1 MRRSINYCILHKR
14 FLSQDEQEQRMAE
27 TLNLDVPEEQLKL
40 VDRLLDLSIDED
52 VGTGDATTSSLFT
65 ETGEASA
72 EFTARESGVM
82 AGGAVVARL
91 YSRLGKRFA
100 ENDNAVSVEAVI
112 TDGNAFRAGDVL
124 LRINGD
130 VSIMLIGE
138 RPALNLL
145 QRMCA
150 VATRTR
156 RYADLVAGT
165 RARIY
170 DTRKTNPGHRVL
182 DKMAVRAGG
191 GVNHRMGLYDMIL
204 VKDNHLAH
212 FGGPAKAVQAARC
225 RSSLPVMIEVDTLAQ
240 LEDVV
245 PAEPDF
251 ILLDNMNAEVLEK
264 AVALT
269 DRITSEKNLRR
280 PQLEASGGINLDTVA
295 AAAASGV
302 DRISVGALTHGAGSI
317 DIGLD
322 FI

>member
-1 MRRSINYCILHKR
+1 
-14 FLSQDEQEQRMAE
+14 MAD
-27 TLNLDVPEEQLKL
+27 TAQSLGISEEQLKL
-40 VDRLLDLSIDED
+40 VDRLLDLAIDED
-52 VGTGDATTSSLFT
+52 VGTGDATTSSLFP

-72 EFTARESGVM
+72 AFTAREPGVM

-100 ENDNAVSVEAVI
+100 ENETAVSVETVIRDGAVFR
-112 TDGNAFRAGDVL
+112 TDDTLLRVDGDVAIIL
-124 LRINGD
+124 
-130 VSIMLIGE
+130 MGE
-138 RPALNLL
+138 RTALNLL

-150 VATRTR
+150 VAARTR
-156 RYADLVAGT
+156 SYADLVAGT
-165 RARIY
+165 RAHIY

-212 FGGPAKAVQAARC
+212 FGGPAKAVQAVRC

-240 LEDVV
+240 LEDVL

-251 ILLDNMNAEVLEK
+251 ILLDNMNAATLAE

-269 DRITSEKNLRR
+269 DKITGDKKLRR
-280 PQLEASGGINLDTVA
+280 PQLEASGGITLDTVA
-295 AAAASGV
+295 AAAAAGV

-322 FI
+322 FL